1 MFYGFEGL
9 ALVAAARADDLRAA
23 QPLGRLGRRF
33 AKRPGTC
40 SPSPSSSFH
49 DELEPEVRTRLGE
62 AEFDRAWNEG
72 RQLPPDDAM
81 ALALGRR

>member
-23 QPLGRLGRRF
+23 RLWGVSAAIRE
-33 AKRPGTC
+33 ATGYVLAVAEQQ
-40 SPSPSSSFH
+40 FH

-72 RQLPPDDAM
+72 RQLPPDAAL